1 VKKAILGTIG
11 LLVGLGIAIYFLYYG
26 NPVKPPSPKPP
37 EQTQVAV
44 RPAPDSSQKPGVPAT
59 QPPATTEP
67 TPPAAGPAA
76 PPAVVPVPTPEPSPA
91 EKQMAPL
98 PPLEPK
104 KEQGL
109 VVGKYRRYK
118 DAQRLLDKI
127 KKKNLPGFIRKE
139 GKYYKVWAGPF
150 TTPQEAEHARK
161 SLKTTFKISP
171 QKREYEVPVPK

>member
-26 NPVKPPSPKPP
+26 NPVKAPSPKPP
-37 EQTQVAV
+37 EQTQVAA
-44 RPAPDSSQKPGVPAT
+44 RPAPEPSQKPEVPA
-59 QPPATTEP
+59 QPAAPPES
-67 TPPAAGPAA
+67 TPPAPGPAA
-76 PPAVVPVPTPEPSPA
+76 PPAVAPVPPQV